1 MKFSFVDM
9 IKPGVCELVAAII
22 FCAASVG
29 NGVSWLSGLLPAVVL
44 MSVAS
49 LPVVLLNYRALPH
62 GHRARLISCVILPYS
77 TFLVVL
83 PRILIFPIAEQAMS
97 ALKESENHKS

>member
-1 MKFSFVDM
+1 MF
-9 IKPGVCELVAAII
+9 KPGVCELVAAII

-29 NGVSWLSGLLPAVVL
+29 NGNSWLSGLLPAVVL

-49 LPVVLLNYRALPH
+49 LPVMLLNYRALLP
-62 GHRARLISCVILPYS
+62 GYRARFISCLILPYS

-83 PRILIFPIAEQAMS
+83 PRILLLPTAEQAMI
-97 ALKESENHKS
+97 ALKEPDNHER